1 MPSPQAMPKKK
12 AYSFAVAVFASSII
26 LLEILLTRIF
36 SVMLF
41 AHFAFVAVS
50 VGMLGIAAAGI
61 SIYVKPLPNDNDKDA
76 LNRQLATSAL
86 LFTLTTVVAIMF
98 CIKTGTSL
106 SFEGRSI
113 FFVSMNY
120 LVTFFPFYFGGKVL
134 GLIFTY
140 ERSRFAKLY
149 AIDLIS
155 AAVSCIIY
163 SYLIRLLGGPS
174 AILFVALIAGVT
186 GLICFPS
193 TRPIRIAA
201 SLSCALTAVLLI
213 LDLSLG
219 ILTPTTAKGHRNN
232 AILFEGWNTFSRVA
246 VYDQKVGP
254 WALSPL
260 YTGPINLGYLMD
272 IDASASTMV
281 TPKGDNQYLTHELT
295 AAAYSMAHPQRCLI
309 IGSGGGRDIAT
320 ALQFGMNHVDAV
332 EINPLIV
339 NKVMRSQ
346 FAPFNG
352 YIYDDARV
360 HPYIEDGRTFI
371 RQTRDSYD
379 LIQLS
384 LVDTWAATA
393 AGAFAL
399 SENNL
404 YTVEAL
410 QDYVGHLNRNG
421 ILTLVRWSG
430 DDADRLIGILYQAS
444 QNLNIENF
452 SKHLVVLEGPSSAQK
467 DIRVDNVIFRKSEFD
482 DAGLAVL
489 ETWAKENGFN
499 LTYDPRIKT
508 KTAIEKFV
516 LASHP
521 LEELERDSDN
531 EVRPTTDDWPFFFFR
546 PAKHYLEVIQVD
558 PRLLFTRGEYLV
570 VEIFILS
577 FLIGIIAIFLPLF
590 MHSRV
595 KDASMG
601 RRGIS
606 SMVYFACIGIGFMF
620 VEMSLMQRSVLYLG
634 HPSHALA
641 TILSGL
647 LLGTGCGSW
656 AVASTKFFADKNGAT
671 LALITG
677 IVIVAF
683 NPCQIWL
690 YNKTQGM
697 PAPIKIVFAEL
708 LLIPLGFF
716 LGTLMPTGINAITRT
731 APQWVPWAWGIN
743 GLASVL
749 GSTAAVISAMSIG
762 FYYTLVL
769 GAVAYILAS
778 ITARF
783 LPHAVDFQQDMPSGE
798 VNSQGG
804 HCVEFAEPP
813 RSHLEC

>member
-1 MPSPQAMPKKK
+1 MIEQRICLPTLK
-12 AYSFAVAVFASSII
+12 AYQNGA
-26 LLEILLTRIF
+26 EIFKGPSYKVLKNL
-36 SVMLF
+36 
-41 AHFAFVAVS
+41 H
-50 VGMLGIAAAGI
+50 
-61 SIYVKPLPNDNDKDA
+61 
-76 LNRQLATSAL
+76 TSL
-86 LFTLTTVVAIMF
+86 LFEF
-98 CIKTGTSL
+98 NW
-106 SFEGRSI
+106 I
-113 FFVSMNY
+113 FF
-120 LVTFFPFYFGGKVL
+120 
-134 GLIFTY
+134 
-140 ERSRFAKLY
+140 FAKLY

-174 AILFVALIAGVT
+174 AILFVALIAGVA

-193 TRPIRIAA
+193 IRPIRIAA
-201 SLSCALTAVLLI
+201 GLTIALTAVLLI

-219 ILTPTTAKGHRNN
+219 ILSPTTAKGHRNG

-260 YTGPINLGYLMD
+260 YKGPINLGYLMD

-281 TPKGDNQYLTHELT
+281 TPKGDNQYLNHELT
-295 AAAYSMAHPQRCLI
+295 AAAYSIAHTQHCLI

-339 NKVMRSQ
+339 NKVMRNQ
-346 FAPFNG
+346 FADFDG
-352 YIYDDARV
+352 HIYDDDRV
-360 HPYIEDGRTFI
+360 HPYVEDGRTFI
-371 RQTRDSYD
+371 RQTHESYD

-410 QDYVGHLNRNG
+410 QDYIEHLDQNG
-421 ILTLVRWSG
+421 ILTLIRWSG

-444 QNLNIENF
+444 KNLDIEKF
-452 SKHLVVLEGPSSAQK
+452 SKHLVVLEGPSSAQN

-482 DAGLAVL
+482 DAGLAAL
-489 ETWAKENGFN
+489 ETWAKENGFD
-499 LTYDPRIKT
+499 LAYDPRIKT
-508 KTAIEKFV
+508 KTEIEKFV

-546 PAKHYLEVIQVD
+546 PAKHYLEVIKAD

-577 FLIGIIAIFLPLF
+577 LLLGTIAIFLPLF
-590 MHSRV
+590 VHSRV
-595 KDASMG
+595 KGASLG
-601 RRGIS
+601 RRGTS
-606 SMVYFACIGIGFMF
+606 SMAYFACIGIGFMF

-647 LLGTGCGSW
+647 LLGTG
-656 AVASTKFFADKNGAT
+656 A
-671 LALITG
+671 
-677 IVIVAF
+677 
-683 NPCQIWL
+683 
-690 YNKTQGM
+690 
-697 PAPIKIVFAEL
+697 AP
-708 LLIPLGFF
+708 G
-716 LGTLMPTGINAITRT
+716 
-731 APQWVPWAWGIN
+731 Q
-743 GLASVL
+743 
-749 GSTAAVISAMSIG
+749 
-762 FYYTLVL
+762 
-769 GAVAYILAS
+769 
-778 ITARF
+778 
-783 LPHAVDFQQDMPSGE
+783 
-798 VNSQGG
+798 
-804 HCVEFAEPP
+804 
-813 RSHLEC
+813 SHRRN